1 MSIKTILK
9 TVISF
14 LLALLFIFLPLIVSG
29 DYRWQQGWWYCII
42 ALIFTI
48 VSRIFAIR
56 KNPDLARERASFL
69 AAEGIKEWDKK
80 LLPYIVYYLPLLA
93 MVAIGLDH
101 RFSWSDFL
109 PALRSGFASG
119 LGVGLFIGGYLLSTW
134 AFVENRFFSSVVRI
148 QTDRGHTVCD
158 SGPYRWVRHP
168 GYLGGIFSW
177 LGTPLILG
185 SLWGFFPIIALI
197 ILYIVRTRL
206 EDQTLQAELSGY
218 KQYAQKV
225 RYRLFHG
232 LW

>member
-1 MSIKTILK
+1 MKSVTLIKAI
-9 TVISF
+9 VSF
-14 LLALLFIFLPLIVSG
+14 LFALLFIFLPLIVSG

-42 ALIFTI
+42 VLIFTI
-48 VSRIFAIR
+48 LSRVLVIR

-93 MVAIGLDH
+93 MVVIGLDH
-101 RFSWSDFL
+101 RFSWSGFL

-119 LGVGLFIGGYLLSTW
+119 LGVGFFIGGYLLSTS

-148 QTDRGHTVCD
+148 QTDRGHIVCE
-158 SGPYRWVRHP
+158 SGPYRWVRHL

-177 LGTPLILG
+177 LGTPLILR
-185 SLWGFFPIIALI
+185 SFWGFFPIIALV

-206 EDQTLQAELSGY
+206 EDQTLQAELPGY
-218 KQYAQKV
+218 AEYASKV
-225 RYRLFHG
+225 RFRLFKG
-232 LW
+232 IW

>member
-1 MSIKTILK
+1 MKSVTLIKAI
-9 TVISF
+9 VSF
-14 LLALLFIFLPLIVSG
+14 LFALLFIFLPLIVSG

-42 ALIFTI
+42 VLIFTI
-48 VSRIFAIR
+48 LSRVLVIR

-93 MVAIGLDH
+93 MVVIGLDH
-101 RFSWSDFL
+101 RFGWSGFL

-119 LGVGLFIGGYLLSTW
+119 LGVGFFIGGYLLSTW

-148 QTDRGHTVCD
+148 QTDRGHIVCE
-158 SGPYRWVRHP
+158 SGPYRWVRHL

-177 LGTPLILG
+177 LGTPLILR
-185 SLWGFFPIIALI
+185 SFWGFFPIIALV

-206 EDQTLQAELSGY
+206 EDQTLQAELPGY
-218 KQYAQKV
+218 AEYASKV
-225 RYRLFHG
+225 RFRLFKG
-232 LW
+232 IW